1 MRHICVCPT
10 AAAAALVLMRQASV
24 GGSLD
29 PATPALLGLKIM
41 RAFVLLTMLLVAVF
55 LQLHVLYT
63 QPISK

>member
-10 AAAAALVLMRQASV
+10 AEAAALVLVTQASV
-24 GGSLD
+24 GDSLD
-29 PATPALLGLKIM
+29 PATPALLGLKLM
-41 RAFVLLTMLLVAVF
+41 RTSILLTMLLVAVF